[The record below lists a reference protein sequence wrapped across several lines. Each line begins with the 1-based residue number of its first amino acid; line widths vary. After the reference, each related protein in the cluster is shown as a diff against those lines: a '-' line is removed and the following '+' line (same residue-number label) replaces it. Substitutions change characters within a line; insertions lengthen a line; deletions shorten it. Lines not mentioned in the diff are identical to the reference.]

1 MKALFVVVIVAI
13 FLVPT
18 LASYQNR
25 WSSDR
30 VSSTQAMIT
39 QSSTETSSIIS
50 NSLSSTS
57 STSSNPTSTSL
68 FLDRSSGPAGTAV
81 ALSGRGYTPDTQFEV
96 CIGTLGKTVCG
107 FDYVG
112 SGYPTSIGRFA
123 TLGNF
128 TSDSGGNIPAG
139 SSVTIPDLFGG
150 SYVIAVVLGNSDFV
164 VSTLFTVTSP
174 TLSLSSIRAV
184 AGASLTLTGV
194 DYAQGV
200 TYTVCLV
207 PQKTVDC
214 GYVGDREETP
224 PGIYVGTFTSD
235 QSGNIPPGTK
245 VTIPLTLPPGEYAIG
260 TFVPNSGFIL
270 ISTSSFTL
278 NSPT

>member
-1 MKALFVVVIVAI
+1 
-13 FLVPT
+13 
-18 LASYQNR
+18 
-25 WSSDR
+25 
-30 VSSTQAMIT
+30 
-39 QSSTETSSIIS
+39 
-50 NSLSSTS
+50 
-57 STSSNPTSTSL
+57 
-68 FLDRSSGPAGTAV
+68 
-81 ALSGRGYTPDTQFEV
+81 
-96 CIGTLGKTVCG
+96 
-107 FDYVG
+107 
-112 SGYPTSIGRFA
+112 
-123 TLGNF
+123 LGNF
-128 TSDSGGNIPAG
+128 TSDSGGNVPAG

-150 SYVIAVVLGNSDFV
+150 SYVIAVVLGNGDFV
-164 VSTLFTVTSP
+164 VSTQFTVTSP
-174 TLSLSSIRAV
+174 TLSLSSIRVV

-260 TFVPNSGFIL
+260 IFVPSSGFIL